1 MLSLLYAGDRLVAAQ
16 FGMRCESVYHCW
28 FPAYNPEMAY
38 YSPGS
43 MLLLKVAE
51 HACSIGI
58 TMIDLGKGVSEQKRR
73 FMNASVPVAM
83 GAVELSSWRY
93 ARRATHRK
101 LKSVAMCLHLH
112 QPVRAFLRPIRARRD
127 MKLSHI

>member
-1 MLSLLYAGDRLVAAQ
+1 M
-16 FGMRCESVYHCW
+16 
-28 FPAYNPEMAY
+28 
-38 YSPGS
+38 
-43 MLLLKVAE
+43 LKVAE